1 MSDSFINGHVA
12 GVSCFKIHSLLPHI
26 GGTVHSNTV
35 ICLDIAILRSFLQGK
50 SMLCSCFSFYG
61 IIKMFPTARYVGRQP
76 RGD

>member
-1 MSDSFINGHVA
+1 MSDSFTNAHVA
-12 GVSCFKIHSLLPHI
+12 GIYIHSILPHL

-50 SMLCSCFSFYG
+50 SMLCSCFSFYST
-61 IIKMFPTARYVGRQP
+61 IKMFPTAKYVGRQP